1 MTRPLGR
8 RVVGVEVCWEQLA
21 VQATRHGPY
30 RSDLRG
36 QKGRPRRIERYFRQ
50 QAFGVLGEPAGQR
63 RVVRLYLRAPFLRP
77 PVDEDGPPGGTDHL
91 PVDLQSQAFTP
102 PWRMPG
108 WTAHGCWHAVG
119 ALTFYVN
126 GFVAAEN
133 TWRFWIRDP
142 SAETKL
148 RSKAQRHLEERPE
161 LYPTLALQ
169 AQLDDD
175 DFDGQFVLALQMI
188 LDGIEAQLSG
198 GSEFSPREG

>member
-1 MTRPLGR
+1 MT
-8 RVVGVEVCWEQLA
+8 CKASSYTALA
-21 VQATRHGPY
+21 N
-30 RSDLRG
+30 
-36 QKGRPRRIERYFRQ
+36 
-50 QAFGVLGEPAGQR
+50 AG
-63 RVVRLYLRAPFLRP
+63 L
-77 PVDEDGPPGGTDHL
+77 DGPRL
-91 PVDLQSQAFTP
+91 LA
-102 PWRMPG
+102 
-108 WTAHGCWHAVG
+108 AVG

-133 TWRFWIRDP
+133 TWRTWIRDP
-142 SAETKL
+142 SAETEL